1 MSLRSLA
8 SIPVISVGN
17 VPLFVNDFST
27 SHEPQTRPVVT
38 HDDVVI
44 LFFSS
49 CSDVIGEVLLF
60 QLFIYLIRSNS
71 QNCNKDDNQIIYGT
85 HR

>member
-17 VPLFVNDFST
+17 GPLFVDDFST

-49 CSDVIGEVLLF
+49 CSDVIGDGLSYNYMS
-60 QLFIYLIRSNS
+60 I
-71 QNCNKDDNQIIYGT
+71 
-85 HR
+85 